1 MDEKEISQAVIGR
14 LPRYFRYLGEL
25 KDSGVEWIG
34 DIPETWEALR
44 LKYCLEGI
52 DSGTSVSRIMSWLFL
67 PARMVC
73 SATRRQGHRLVTCG
87 QPLGRCLWSH
97 KMGKGTIAAV
107 KQSA

>member
-1 MDEKEISQAVIGR
+1 MQHGMLRTIVSKWCYRGLFPITPIKCSQ
-14 LPRYFRYLGEL
+14 
-25 KDSGVEWIG
+25 
-34 DIPETWEALR
+34 TH
-44 LKYCLEGI
+44 

-67 PARMVC
+67 PARMVR
-73 SATRRQGHRLVTCG
+73 SATRRQGHSLVTCG